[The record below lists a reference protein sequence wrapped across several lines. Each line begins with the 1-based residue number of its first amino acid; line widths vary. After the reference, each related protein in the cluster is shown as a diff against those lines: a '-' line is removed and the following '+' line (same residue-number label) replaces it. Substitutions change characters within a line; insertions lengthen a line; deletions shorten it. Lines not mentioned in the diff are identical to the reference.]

1 MKSNNQKGITLVAL
15 VITIIVLLI
24 LAGITIAALSGEN
37 GILVRARESKYA
49 SDISSAKELVILG
62 INECITDYYADK
74 YVSNTSSVGEKTI
87 QEYIIENIQSTQ
99 ASSVI
104 ASASDSTITNV
115 IQTDLSKLISKTKI
129 KKILVNGK
137 TAQKYFS
144 QYFSNINLPVF
155 FLPSTSARNANFNL
169 NKLTEEYKKALD

>member
-62 INECITDYYADK
+62 VNECITDYYADK

-104 ASASDSTITNV
+104 ASASDSTITTNV
-115 IQTDLSKLISKTKI
+115 TDARGATL
-129 KKILVNGK
+129 
-137 TAQKYFS
+137 TATIDTDGSITQW
-144 QYFSNINLPVF
+144 
-155 FLPSTSARNANFNL
+155 TGAA
-169 NKLTEEYKKALD
+169 TTD

>member
-62 INECITDYYADK
+62 INECITDYYQHK
-74 YVSNTSSVGEKTI
+74 YVSNTSSIKKKTI

-104 ASASDSTITNV
+104 ASASDSTITTNV
-115 IQTDLSKLISKTKI
+115 TDATGATL
-129 KKILVNGK
+129 
-137 TAQKYFS
+137 TATIDTDGS
-144 QYFSNINLPVF
+144 I
-155 FLPSTSARNANFNL
+155 TRWDGEA
-169 NKLTEEYKKALD
+169 TTD

>member
-104 ASASDSTITNV
+104 ASASDSTITTNV
-115 IQTDLSKLISKTKI
+115 TDATGATL
-129 KKILVNGK
+129 
-137 TAQKYFS
+137 TATIDTDGS
-144 QYFSNINLPVF
+144 I
-155 FLPSTSARNANFNL
+155 TRWTGEA
-169 NKLTEEYKKALD
+169 TTD

>member
-104 ASASDSTITNV
+104 ASASDSTITTNV
-115 IQTDLSKLISKTKI
+115 TDI
-129 KKILVNGK
+129 KGTTLEATMDANGK
-137 TAQKYFS
+137 ITGWTGD
-144 QYFSNINLPVF
+144 V
-155 FLPSTSARNANFNL
+155 TSDA
-169 NKLTEEYKKALD
+169 E

>member
-104 ASASDSTITNV
+104 ESASDSTITTNV
-115 IQTDLSKLISKTKI
+115 TDAKGATL
-129 KKILVNGK
+129 
-137 TAQKYFS
+137 TATIDTDGSITQW
-144 QYFSNINLPVF
+144 
-155 FLPSTSARNANFNL
+155 TGAA
-169 NKLTEEYKKALD
+169 TTD

>member
-104 ASASDSTITNV
+104 ASASDSTITTNV
-115 IQTDLSKLISKTKI
+115 TDARGATL
-129 KKILVNGK
+129 
-137 TAQKYFS
+137 TATIDTDGSITQW
-144 QYFSNINLPVF
+144 
-155 FLPSTSARNANFNL
+155 TGAA
-169 NKLTEEYKKALD
+169 TTD

>member
-104 ASASDSTITNV
+104 ASASDSTITTNV
-115 IQTDLSKLISKTKI
+115 TDAKGATL
-129 KKILVNGK
+129 
-137 TAQKYFS
+137 TATIDTDGSITQW
-144 QYFSNINLPVF
+144 
-155 FLPSTSARNANFNL
+155 TGAA
-169 NKLTEEYKKALD
+169 TTD

>member
-74 YVSNTSSVGEKTI
+74 YVANTSSVGEKTI

-104 ASASDSTITNV
+104 ASASDSTITTNV
-115 IQTDLSKLISKTKI
+115 TDAKGATL
-129 KKILVNGK
+129 
-137 TAQKYFS
+137 TATIDTDGSITQW
-144 QYFSNINLPVF
+144 
-155 FLPSTSARNANFNL
+155 TGAA
-169 NKLTEEYKKALD
+169 TTD

>member
-37 GILVRARESKYA
+37 GILVRAREAKYA
-49 SDISSAKELVILG
+49 SDISNAKELVILG

-104 ASASDSTITNV
+104 ASASDSTITTNV
-115 IQTDLSKLISKTKI
+115 TDATGATL
-129 KKILVNGK
+129 
-137 TAQKYFS
+137 TATIDTDGSITQW
-144 QYFSNINLPVF
+144 
-155 FLPSTSARNANFNL
+155 TGAA
-169 NKLTEEYKKALD
+169 TTD

>member
-1 MKSNNQKGITLVAL
+1 M
-15 VITIIVLLI
+15 ITIIVLLI

-104 ASASDSTITNV
+104 ASASDSTITTNV
-115 IQTDLSKLISKTKI
+115 TDATGATL
-129 KKILVNGK
+129 
-137 TAQKYFS
+137 TATIDTDGS
-144 QYFSNINLPVF
+144 I
-155 FLPSTSARNANFNL
+155 TRWTGEA
-169 NKLTEEYKKALD
+169 TTD

>member
-37 GILVRARESKYA
+37 CILVRARESKYA

-104 ASASDSTITNV
+104 ASASDSTITTNV
-115 IQTDLSKLISKTKI
+115 TDATGATL
-129 KKILVNGK
+129 
-137 TAQKYFS
+137 TATIDTDGS
-144 QYFSNINLPVF
+144 I
-155 FLPSTSARNANFNL
+155 TRWDGEA
-169 NKLTEEYKKALD
+169 TTD

>member
-37 GILVRARESKYA
+37 GILVRAREAKYA
-49 SDISSAKELVILG
+49 SDISNAKELVILG

-74 YVSNTSSVGEKTI
+74 YVSSTAGDETI
-87 QEYIIENIQSTQ
+87 QDYIMDNIQSTQ

-104 ASASDSTITNV
+104 ASASAGTITTNV
-115 IQTDLSKLISKTKI
+115 KDAT
-129 KKILVNGK
+129 G
-137 TAQKYFS
+137 A
-144 QYFSNINLPVF
+144 
-155 FLPSTSARNANFNL
+155 
-169 NKLTEEYKKALD
+169 KLTATIDTDGSITEWTGDTTTTE

>member
-49 SDISSAKELVILG
+49 SNISSAKELVILG

-104 ASASDSTITNV
+104 ASASDSTITTNV
-115 IQTDLSKLISKTKI
+115 TDATGATL
-129 KKILVNGK
+129 
-137 TAQKYFS
+137 TATIDTDGS
-144 QYFSNINLPVF
+144 I
-155 FLPSTSARNANFNL
+155 TRWDGEA
-169 NKLTEEYKKALD
+169 TTD

>member
-37 GILVRARESKYA
+37 GILVRGRESKYA
-49 SDISSAKELVILG
+49 TNISSAKELVILG

-104 ASASDSTITNV
+104 ASASDSTITTNV
-115 IQTDLSKLISKTKI
+115 TDARGATL
-129 KKILVNGK
+129 
-137 TAQKYFS
+137 TATIDTDGSITQW
-144 QYFSNINLPVF
+144 
-155 FLPSTSARNANFNL
+155 TGAA
-169 NKLTEEYKKALD
+169 TTD

>member
-104 ASASDSTITNV
+104 ASASDSTITTNV
-115 IQTDLSKLISKTKI
+115 TDATGATL
-129 KKILVNGK
+129 
-137 TAQKYFS
+137 TATIDTDGS
-144 QYFSNINLPVF
+144 I
-155 FLPSTSARNANFNL
+155 TRWDGEA
-169 NKLTEEYKKALD
+169 TTD

>member
-104 ASASDSTITNV
+104 ASASDSTITTNV
-115 IQTDLSKLISKTKI
+115 TDATGATL
-129 KKILVNGK
+129 
-137 TAQKYFS
+137 TATIDTDGSITQW
-144 QYFSNINLPVF
+144 
-155 FLPSTSARNANFNL
+155 TGEA
-169 NKLTEEYKKALD
+169 TTTD

>member
-104 ASASDSTITNV
+104 ASASDSTITTNV
-115 IQTDLSKLISKTKI
+115 TDATGATL
-129 KKILVNGK
+129 
-137 TAQKYFS
+137 TATIDTDGSITQW
-144 QYFSNINLPVF
+144 
-155 FLPSTSARNANFNL
+155 TGAA
-169 NKLTEEYKKALD
+169 TTD